1 MFTFNFQ
8 IFSHILHRLI
18 EKITTNQ
25 KSYLL
30 RRAKMQDKT
39 FLTLIGGSNKN
50 ISNQTERYEDKEMN
64 GDERNEM
71 MTLFRRRTNW
81 LRMNN
86 KE

>member
-1 MFTFNFQ
+1 
-8 IFSHILHRLI
+8 
-18 EKITTNQ
+18 
-25 KSYLL
+25 
-30 RRAKMQDKT
+30 MQDKT